1 MKPVYIPI
9 CSAIVMH
16 PNQWIEKEL
25 KKAFTRIRLL
35 DWSIYGATL
44 ARAQIFRLGLLQ
56 ISVISFSSVKLV
68 SNLTPNSFSHS
79 PFLTSYSSTPILE
92 FSLELTNRWYSST
105 VLFKSLWMTFLRC
118 YYTIDIPS
126 NNIKSAVICIASN
139 IFIV

>member
-79 PFLTSYSSTPILE
+79 PFLTSYSSIPILE
-92 FSLELTNRWYSST
+92 FSLELTNR
-105 VLFKSLWMTFLRC
+105 
-118 YYTIDIPS
+118 
-126 NNIKSAVICIASN
+126 
-139 IFIV
+139 